1 MEQSATFTLKTRH
14 SKPGLLIFNFLTVP
28 ILSCKTVGK
37 RSIAVKLF
45 FELQTTQVS

>member
-14 SKPGLLIFNFLTVP
+14 SKPGLLIFNFLIVP